1 MGFNCGILGLP
12 NVGKS
17 TLFNALTST
26 QQAESK
32 NYPFCTI
39 EPNVGKVAVNDSRLE
54 AIANIS
60 ESSSVISNQLEFVDI
75 AGLVKGASKGEG
87 LGNKFLSN
95 LAEVDAIVHVVRCF
109 EDSDITHVD
118 KSLSPLN
125 DIETIETEL
134 ILSDYSKI
142 ENITENIKKKKK
154 RKKNSPRINR
164 NFA

>member
-125 DIETIETEL
+125 DIEIIETEL

-142 ENITENIKKKKK
+142 ENITENIKKKK
-154 RKKNSPRINR
+154 
-164 NFA
+164 

>member
-1 MGFNCGILGLP
+1 M
-12 NVGKS
+12 
-17 TLFNALTST
+17 
-26 QQAESK
+26 
-32 NYPFCTI
+32 
-39 EPNVGKVAVNDSRLE
+39 
-54 AIANIS
+54 
-60 ESSSVISNQLEFVDI
+60 
-75 AGLVKGASKGEG
+75 KGASKGEG

-142 ENITENIKKKKK
+142 ENITENIKKNKGKKFTQ
-154 RKKNSPRINR
+154 N
-164 NFA
+164 